1 MNEELDAVFK
11 DVNSSLPQRKIVQ
24 LIERTNLSA
33 DMKALLSDLAR
44 LTIKIGGKILAI
56 GRKILTFIFDVIKL
70 LPGITLGVLAAIV
83 ISSIIGA
90 IPIIGA
96 VLAAFLSPILLA
108 AGISLGA
115 LKDMTNDKLGEK
127 LDKLIGSFSPLKEV

>member
-56 GRKILTFIFDVIKL
+56 GRKILTFIFDVVKL

-127 LDKLIGSFSPLKEV
+127 LDKLIGSFSLLKEV

>member
-1 MNEELDAVFK
+1 M
-11 DVNSSLPQRKIVQ
+11 
-24 LIERTNLSA
+24 
-33 DMKALLSDLAR
+33 
-44 LTIKIGGKILAI
+44 
-56 GRKILTFIFDVIKL
+56 
-70 LPGITLGVLAAIV
+70 LAAIV

>member
-56 GRKILTFIFDVIKL
+56 GRKILTFIFDVVKL

-96 VLAAFLSPILLA
+96 VLAAFLSTRWRLYTSKLR
-108 AGISLGA
+108 
-115 LKDMTNDKLGEK
+115 LKRSITLFTYC
-127 LDKLIGSFSPLKEV
+127 SFKRPA